1 MLQYNMGYRSIIT
14 NYCTCSAFFVC
25 TSQLILIMFMIDIMS
40 VVAINNC
47 ADLTITTEKLNE
59 QFASLDPEKVDE
71 LGGWLGLSESEF
83 DNIKS
88 SYDSPMQRKEAY
100 LDLYVHQHPCPS
112 WARIAY
118 TLRELGLRQQADF
131 VENTYVKGT
140 QDTSSSVVSN

>member
-1 MLQYNMGYRSIIT
+1 MSI
-14 NYCTCSAFFVC
+14 
-25 TSQLILIMFMIDIMS
+25 
-40 VVAINNC
+40 VAINNC
-47 ADLTITTEKLNE
+47 ADLTITTEKLKE
-59 QFASLDPEKVDE
+59 QFTSLDPEKVD
-71 LGGWLGLSESEF
+71 WLGDEECLGPPKSEV

-112 WARIAY
+112 WADIAR
-118 TLRELGLRQQADF
+118 TLRLLGLRQQTDF

>member
-1 MLQYNMGYRSIIT
+1 MSI
-14 NYCTCSAFFVC
+14 
-25 TSQLILIMFMIDIMS
+25 
-40 VVAINNC
+40 VAINNC
-47 ADLTITTEKLNE
+47 ADLTITTEKLKE
-59 QFASLDPEKVDE
+59 QFASLDPEKVDWLG
-71 LGGWLGLSESEF
+71 LGGWLHLPESEV

-112 WARIAY
+112 WARIAEI
-118 TLRELGLRQQADF
+118 LRELGLHQQADF